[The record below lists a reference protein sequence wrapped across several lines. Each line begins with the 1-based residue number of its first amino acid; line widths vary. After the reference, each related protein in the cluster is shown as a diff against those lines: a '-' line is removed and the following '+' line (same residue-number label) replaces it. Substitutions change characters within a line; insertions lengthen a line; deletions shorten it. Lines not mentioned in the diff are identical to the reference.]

1 MLFKTLQEYD
11 NEQIRTE
18 LSAYLSELGLSEG
31 VLETQLEGKI
41 TVAELVSKLAGRLIE
56 RAAQE
61 DRRRFRQKQSE
72 GDCTCAAGRC
82 CNWTSNQKTGQ
93 AFPPC
98 AGNVSGAGGHR
109 SGSCT
114 AFERC
119 TQHILPLAASGKCRR
134 RELIQDF
141 VKMQGK
147 SVGTDSASFFTQ

>member
-18 LSAYLSELGLSEG
+18 LSAYLSELGLSED

-72 GDCTCAAGRC
+72 GIARAQQAGVAIGRP
-82 CNWTSNQKTGQ
+82 TRKQDKRFRRVREMYQAQEVTGQ
-93 AFPPC
+93 
-98 AGNVSGAGGHR
+98 
-109 SGSCT
+109 
-114 AFERC
+114 E
-119 TQHILPLAASGKCRR
+119 AAR
-134 RELIQDF
+134 LL
-141 VKMQGK
+141 
-147 SVGTDSASFFTQ
+147 SVAPSTFYRWLRQENADEEN